1 MQNTIAAV
9 INLAIIAW
17 LAHLTV
23 EAVRQHKRRTDAR
36 RRSWHDWR
44 RHLACGSTNP
54 RCWSRSGSLV
64 FVY

>member
-36 RRSWHDWR
+36 RRS
-44 RHLACGSTNP
+44 
-54 RCWSRSGSLV
+54 
-64 FVY
+64 